1 MTKYTPGRKGR
12 ARGTTRRGRLLAA
25 LTATVAIAVLPAL
38 AVVSPAS
45 AAPKGTLAAA
55 SGTTAGL
62 TPGQNVNLTLTNYP
76 AENVL
81 VKYCE
86 LTMAG
91 FVMAVGDCAAAPV
104 TVTVPDAG
112 GGRGNTTATATA
124 QRMIGA
130 KDCAA
135 ATMCGFVTESAGAV
149 KNPDSDVKLTVAF
162 GGIPKLEVLNRA
174 PSTAD
179 NSEVTVRGTGFRPGI
194 TLRLTQCNNSS
205 VLSTPPCRT
214 TLGQGYAE
222 PTTDASGAFETKLTV
237 STSFVAGT
245 PAATQNCTDGSI
257 VCGVQT
263 SSKVSGADRT
273 QQAKVDLDFGGT
285 LTASKVSGI
294 SAGGESITVTGTGFQ
309 PNISL
314 YLSNCDTAVP
324 AGGACDMANLKQV
337 PTNASGG
344 FTQVVKV
351 GSFAGTDCLVKACGL
366 QTSKIGAGADASQT
380 ATLPLKFVAA
390 PPAVT
395 AKLTA
400 SKTTGI
406 NSGGESLKVDG
417 TGFAPN
423 VSLYLALCNTK
434 VPAGGACD
442 MANFK
447 QVRTDAAGTF
457 PTTAITV
464 AGSFTGGNG
473 SKVDCLSDPCAL
485 QTSKVGAGADASQ
498 IATLPLTFVKGST
511 QPPKPTKPTLVAPKV
526 VKSGST
532 VKIKG
537 SGFKPGTKIT
547 TALCKTSAKPGKQC
561 WTAKAKTVKV
571 NSGGGFTA
579 KVKVAKTFKSKQGKV
594 NCGKSKCAIK
604 TWNAKKPSQRSSQLT
619 HKVKF
624 GAKTARTATVSAA
637 SASGLTPAFA
647 VRSARAGASMSV
659 SKTSGIA
666 SGESVTVKGSG
677 FKPKVGL
684 YLALCNTDVPA
695 GGACDMSNFK
705 QLQTDAS
712 GAFPSTSIKVMG
724 TFTGADGSAVDC
736 SSDPCALQT
745 SQVGAGSDTTQTVT
759 VPLSFGGSTG
769 GDSGDGDDSGDSGDD
784 SASGGGGTTASG
796 GSASD
801 GSASSGGSESSSGGG
816 AVLPQTGAGDELWL
830 GIVGLLMVAGGLAL
844 SLRRSARTA

>member
-1 MTKYTPGRKGR
+1 MSKHTPGRKGR
-12 ARGTTRRGRLLAA
+12 VRGNARRGRLLAT

-38 AVVSPAS
+38 AVLSPAS

-62 TPGQNVNLTLTNYP
+62 TPGQNVDLKLTNYP

-104 TVTVPDAG
+104 AVTVPDAG
-112 GGRGNTTATATA
+112 GGRGNATATATA

-162 GGIPKLEVLNRA
+162 GAIPTLKVLNRA
-174 PSTAD
+174 PTTAD
-179 NSEVTVRGTGFRPGI
+179 NSPVTVRGTGFRPGI
-194 TLRLTQCNNSS
+194 TLRLTQCNNSAVS
-205 VLSTPPCRT
+205 NNPPCRS

-222 PTTDASGAFETKLTV
+222 PTTDANGAFETQLTV

-285 LTASKVSGI
+285 LTANKVTGI
-294 SAGGESITVTGTGFQ
+294 STGGESITVTGSGFQ

-337 PTNASGG
+337 PTNANGD

-351 GSFAGTDCLVKACGL
+351 GSFAGTDCLVKTCGM
-366 QTSKIGAGADASQT
+366 QTSKIGAGADVSQT
-380 ATLPLKFVAA
+380 ATLPLSFVAA
-390 PPAVT
+390 PPVAT

-400 SKTTGI
+400 SKTSGI
-406 NSGGESLKVDG
+406 SSAGESLKVDG

-447 QVRTDAAGTF
+447 QVRTNAAGTI

-498 IATLPLTFVKGST
+498 IATLPLTFVKGSP
-511 QPPKPTKPTLVAPKV
+511 QPPKPTKPTLDAPKV

-532 VKIKG
+532 VKVKG
-537 SGFKPGTKIT
+537 TGFKPGAKIT
-547 TALCKTSAKPGKQC
+547 TALCKTSAKAGKQC
-561 WTAKAKTVKV
+561 WTSKAKTTKVKA
-571 NSGGGFTA
+571 NGSFTA
-579 KVKVAKTFKSKQGKV
+579 KIKVAKTFQSKQGKV
-594 NCGKSKCAIK
+594 NCGTSKCAIK
-604 TWNAKKPSQRSSQLT
+604 TWNAKKPQQRSSQVT

-624 GAKTARTATVSAA
+624 GNKTARSTTAVSTATASAA
-637 SASGLTPAFA
+637 IAPAFA
-647 VRSARAGASMSV
+647 VRAARAASMSV
-659 SKTSGIA
+659 SKTSGLSSA
-666 SGESVTVKGSG
+666 GESVTVKGSG
-677 FKPKVGL
+677 FHPKVGL
-684 YLALCNTDVPA
+684 FVALCNTDVPA

-705 QLQTDAS
+705 QVQTDGN
-712 GAFPSTSIKVMG
+712 GAFPSTSIKVVG
-724 TFTGADGSAVDC
+724 SFTGGDGSKVDC
-736 SSDPCALQT
+736 STDPCALQT
-745 SQVGAGSDTTQTVT
+745 SQVGAGSDATQTAT
-759 VPLSFGGSTG
+759 VPMKFGAASG
-769 GDSGDGDDSGDSGDD
+769 GDDAGDDGASGDDSGDSGTTGDD
-784 SASGGGGTTASG
+784 AGSSGSSGGTA
-796 GSASD
+796 AD
-801 GSASSGGSESSSGGG
+801 GSASSGGGT
-816 AVLPQTGAGDELWL
+816 VLPQTGAGGELWL
-830 GIVGLLMVAGGLAL
+830 AIAGLLMVAGGLAL
-844 SLRRSARTA
+844 SLRRTAQTA